1 MLVVRES
8 GEWQRHH
15 LHAVIEKPT
24 NLTIEEFIATVLEC
38 WKKTRFGYKE
48 HHFEVPA
55 DQEREKGWIRY
66 CLKKRTKADL
76 ASSIDWVNST
86 CFESRRA

>member
-15 LHAVIEKPT
+15 LHAAIEKQT
-24 NLTIEEFIATVLEC
+24 NLTIEEFIVLVIES
-38 WKKTRFGYKE
+38 WIKTKFGYKE
-48 HHFEVPA
+48 YHFEEPA
-55 DQEREKGWIRY
+55 NKDREKGWITY
-66 CLKKRTKADL
+66 CLKKRTKVDL

-86 CFESRRA
+86 CFECRRA